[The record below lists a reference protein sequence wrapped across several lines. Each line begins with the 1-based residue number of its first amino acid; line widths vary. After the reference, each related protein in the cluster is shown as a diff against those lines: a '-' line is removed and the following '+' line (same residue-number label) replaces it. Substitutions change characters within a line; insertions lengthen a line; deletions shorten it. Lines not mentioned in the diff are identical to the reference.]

1 MAAILVSASCAVGAA
16 ALTPL
21 LVRLAD
27 ATAHRN
33 AVTTAPVRFALAV
46 ALGGVGAA
54 AGARLET
61 GHAVGLLPVLVLAG
75 AAALVDAHERRLPDV
90 LTGCLAAGVA
100 VTITLAAVGGHAD
113 GRRALYGF
121 VAGLLLAIIGK
132 WLSDAAVGW
141 GDVKLAPSLTA
152 CLAWSGWF
160 TVYVGLL
167 AWALFILATAALL
180 AVRSGRVVI
189 VPYGPSMVTGTL
201 IAVLVTA

>member
-1 MAAILVSASCAVGAA
+1 MAALLVTAGCAVGAA

-21 LVRLAD
+21 LVRLAE

-33 AVTTAPVRFALAV
+33 AVTTTPVRFALAV

-61 GHAVGLLPVLVLAG
+61 AHAVGLLLVIVLAG

-90 LTGCLAAGVA
+90 LTGGLAAVVA
-100 VTITLAAVGGHAD
+100 VAITLAVLGGHAD
-113 GRRALYGF
+113 GRRAMYGF
-121 VAGLLLAIIGK
+121 VTGLLLALIGK
-132 WLSDAAVGW
+132 WLSDSAVGW

-160 TVYVGLL
+160 NVYLGLL
-167 AWALFILATAALL
+167 AWAVLILATAALL
-180 AVRSGRVVI
+180 AVRSGRAVV
-189 VPYGPSMVTGTL
+189 VPYGPAMVTGTL